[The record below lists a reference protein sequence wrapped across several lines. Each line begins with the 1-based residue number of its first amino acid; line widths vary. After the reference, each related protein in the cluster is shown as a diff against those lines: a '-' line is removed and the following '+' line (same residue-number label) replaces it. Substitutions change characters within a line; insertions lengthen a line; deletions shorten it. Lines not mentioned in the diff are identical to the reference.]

1 MKKLIVTARI
11 DGQTHSDLKMIA
23 KREDRSVSYLLR
35 KAVEQYVGKVQA
47 TKPKS
52 ARKGG

>member
-23 KREDRSVSYLLR
+23 KREDRGVSYLLR
-35 KAVEQYVGKVQA
+35 KAVEQYIDRQVI
-47 TKPKS
+47 
-52 ARKGG
+52 RKQNTRRK

>member
-35 KAVEQYVGKVQA
+35 KAVEQYLAHQDIK
-47 TKPKS
+47 KPRTG
-52 ARKGG
+52 RK

>member
-23 KREDRSVSYLLR
+23 KREDRSVSYLLSPIC
-35 KAVEQYVGKVQA
+35 QYRVRHLPSVVY
-47 TKPKS
+47 
-52 ARKGG
+52 

>member
-23 KREDRSVSYLLR
+23 KQEDRSVSYLLR
-35 KAVEQYVGKVQA
+35 KAVEQYVRQA
-47 TKPKS
+47 ELKRTRF
-52 ARKGG
+52 AGE

>member
-23 KREDRSVSYLLR
+23 KQEDRSVSWVVR
-35 KAVEQYVGKVQA
+35 RAVMEYVSKE
-47 TKPKS
+47 PKH
-52 ARKGG
+52 AKKGG

>member
-35 KAVEQYVGKVQA
+35 KAVEQYVCQDA
-47 TKPKS
+47 TIRP
-52 ARKGG
+52 RTRTKGG